1 MKVVDYCDGDHY
13 YYWYGDHWD
22 DNGDYWDDDKNKLFE
37 WYDGYK
43 KRKAKK
49 AQIKKEL
56 TPIAWNPSRWWG
68 WCMSEEEKKETE
80 KLWA

>member
-13 YYWYGDHWD
+13 YYWYG
-22 DNGDYWDDDKNKLFE
+22 
-37 WYDGYK
+37 DGYK

>member
-1 MKVVDYCDGDHY
+1 MVIIIIIGMVIIGMMMVII
-13 YYWYGDHWD
+13 
-22 DNGDYWDDDKNKLFE
+22 DDKNKLFE